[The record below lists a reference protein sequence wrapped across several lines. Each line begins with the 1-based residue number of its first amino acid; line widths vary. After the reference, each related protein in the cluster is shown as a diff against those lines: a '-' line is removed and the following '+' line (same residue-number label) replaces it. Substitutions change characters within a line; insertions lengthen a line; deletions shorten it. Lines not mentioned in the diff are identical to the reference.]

1 MRVYE
6 TDQMITDTLASS
18 LSHVKLFLVLLII
31 LSPMFNLG
39 EYDEE
44 EAKEIRTF
52 LIDAGIKVELKPSL
66 VVMEEQ
72 TCFLHGRHSLLK
84 DVAKDMD
91 EYEGYL
97 SVLKSVLVRSTTEA
111 EFDELFMAE
120 LDPTMTEKRDKI
132 LALSQNPDSLSE
144 VEKESLDFNSTGW
157 LSFLVK
163 FGKAQLFAQSVLS
176 LNDIEIGEP
185 VGDKLDDPLL
195 DIPVNSRDYDPKPE
209 QYKTTIEFHLEKTVG
224 VYVDEFTTPLSSEL
238 DEEFSDLYPEE
249 YQNLRVLGM
258 LIEKLA
264 TSPTSRKMDFGEF
277 IENCSMRLK
286 DEDGDDIFIDGEEV
300 AEELAKVLEKSDVV
314 KIKGDKVKWKSE
326 R

>member
-1 MRVYE
+1 
-6 TDQMITDTLASS
+6 
-18 LSHVKLFLVLLII
+18 
-31 LSPMFNLG
+31 MFNLG

-52 LIDAGIKVELKPSL
+52 LIDAGIRVELKPSI

-72 TCFLHGRHSLLK
+72 TCSLHGRQSLLK
-84 DVAKDMD
+84 DVAKDMS

-97 SVLKSVLVRSTTEA
+97 SVLNSVLPRSTTEE
-111 EFDELFMAE
+111 EFDELFMVE
-120 LDPTMTEKRDKI
+120 LDPTMTEKRAKI
-132 LALSQNPDSLSE
+132 MALSENHDSLSE
-144 VEKESLDFNSTGW
+144 AEKESLELNSTEW
-157 LSFLVK
+157 MSFLLRS
-163 FGKAQLFAQSVLS
+163 GTARIFADSVIS
-176 LNDIEIGEP
+176 LNDIKIGEP

-195 DIPVNSRDYDPKPE
+195 DIPVNSSDYDPKPE
-209 QYKTTIEFHLEKTVG
+209 QFKTTIEFHLEKAVG
-224 VYVDEFTTPLSSEL
+224 IYVDEFTTPLSSEL

-249 YQNLRVLGM
+249 YQNLRVLGL

-286 DEDGDDIFIDGEEV
+286 DEDGDDLLIDGKEV

-314 KIKGDKVKWKSE
+314 KVKGDKVKWKSE

>member
-1 MRVYE
+1 
-6 TDQMITDTLASS
+6 
-18 LSHVKLFLVLLII
+18 
-31 LSPMFNLG
+31 MFNLG

-52 LIDAGIKVELKPSL
+52 LIDVGIRVELKPSI

-72 TCFLHGRHSLLK
+72 TCSLHGRQSLLK
-84 DVAKDMD
+84 DVAKDMS

-97 SVLKSVLVRSTTEA
+97 SVLKSVLSRSMTEE
-111 EFDELFMAE
+111 EFDEFFMEE
-120 LDPTMTEKRDKI
+120 LDPTMTEKRAKI
-132 LALSQNPDSLSE
+132 MALSENPDSLSE
-144 VEKESLDFNSTGW
+144 AEKESLEFNSTEWMG
-157 LSFLVK
+157 FLLKSGTARIFVD
-163 FGKAQLFAQSVLS
+163 SVLS
-176 LNDIEIGEP
+176 LNDIKIGEP

-195 DIPVNSRDYDPKPE
+195 DVPVNSRDYDPKPE
-209 QYKTTIEFHLEKTVG
+209 QLKTTIEFHLEKAVG
-224 VYVDEFTTPLSSEL
+224 IYADEFTTPLSSEL

-249 YQNLRVLGM
+249 YQNLRVLGL

-286 DEDGDDIFIDGEEV
+286 DEDGDDLLIDGKEV

-314 KIKGDKVKWKSE
+314 KVKGDKVKWKSE

>member
-1 MRVYE
+1 
-6 TDQMITDTLASS
+6 
-18 LSHVKLFLVLLII
+18 
-31 LSPMFNLG
+31 MFNLG

-52 LIDAGIKVELKPSL
+52 LIDAGIRVELKPSI

-72 TCFLHGRHSLLK
+72 TSSLHGRQSLLK
-84 DVAKDMD
+84 DVAKDMS

-97 SVLKSVLVRSTTEA
+97 SVLKSVLSRSTTEE
-111 EFDELFMAE
+111 EFDEFFMEE
-120 LDPTMTEKRDKI
+120 LDPTMTEKRAKI
-132 LALSQNPDSLSE
+132 MALSENPDSLSE
-144 VEKESLDFNSTGW
+144 AEKESLEFNSTEWMG
-157 LSFLVK
+157 FLLKSGTARIFVD
-163 FGKAQLFAQSVLS
+163 SVLS
-176 LNDIEIGEP
+176 LNDIKIGEP

-195 DIPVNSRDYDPKPE
+195 DVPVNSRDYDPKPE
-209 QYKTTIEFHLEKTVG
+209 QFKTTIEFHLEKAVG
-224 VYVDEFTTPLSSEL
+224 IYADEFTTPLSSEL

-249 YQNLRVLGM
+249 YQNLRVLGL

-286 DEDGDDIFIDGEEV
+286 DDDGDDLLIDGKKV

-314 KIKGDKVKWKSE
+314 KVKGDKVKWKSE

>member
-1 MRVYE
+1 
-6 TDQMITDTLASS
+6 
-18 LSHVKLFLVLLII
+18 
-31 LSPMFNLG
+31 MFNLG

-52 LIDAGIKVELKPSL
+52 LIDAGIRVELKPSI

-72 TCFLHGRHSLLK
+72 TCSLHGRHSLLK
-84 DVAKDMD
+84 DVAKDMS

-97 SVLKSVLVRSTTEA
+97 SVLKSVLSRSTTEE
-111 EFDELFMAE
+111 EFDEFFMEE
-120 LDPTMTEKRDKI
+120 LDPTMTEKRAKI
-132 LALSQNPDSLSE
+132 MALSENPDSLSE
-144 VEKESLDFNSTGW
+144 AEKESLEFNSTEWMG
-157 LSFLVK
+157 FLLRS
-163 FGKAQLFAQSVLS
+163 GTARIFADSVLS
-176 LNDIEIGEP
+176 LNDIKIGEP

-195 DIPVNSRDYDPKPE
+195 DVPVNSSDYDPKPE
-209 QYKTTIEFHLEKTVG
+209 QFKTTIEFHLEKAVG
-224 VYVDEFTTPLSSEL
+224 IYADEFTTPLSSEL

-249 YQNLRVLGM
+249 YQNLRVLGL

-286 DEDGDDIFIDGEEV
+286 DEDGDDLLIDGKEV

-314 KIKGDKVKWKSE
+314 KVKGDKIKWKSE

>member
-1 MRVYE
+1 
-6 TDQMITDTLASS
+6 
-18 LSHVKLFLVLLII
+18 
-31 LSPMFNLG
+31 MFNLG

-52 LIDAGIKVELKPSL
+52 LIDAGIRVELKPSL

-84 DVAKDMD
+84 DVAKDMS

-97 SVLKSVLVRSTTEA
+97 SVLKSVLSRSTTEE
-111 EFDELFMAE
+111 EFDEFFMEE
-120 LDPTMTEKRDKI
+120 LDPTMTEKRAKI
-132 LALSQNPDSLSE
+132 MALSENHDSLSE
-144 VEKESLDFNSTGW
+144 AEKESLEFNSTEWMG
-157 LSFLVK
+157 FLLKSGTARIFVD
-163 FGKAQLFAQSVLS
+163 SVLS
-176 LNDIEIGEP
+176 LNDIKIGEP

-195 DIPVNSRDYDPKPE
+195 DVPVNSSDYDPKPE
-209 QYKTTIEFHLEKTVG
+209 QFKTTIEFHLEKAVG
-224 VYVDEFTTPLSSEL
+224 IYADEFTTPLSSEL

-249 YQNLRVLGM
+249 YQNLRVLGL

-277 IENCSMRLK
+277 IENCTMRLK
-286 DEDGDDIFIDGEEV
+286 DEDGDDLLIDGKEV

-314 KIKGDKVKWKSE
+314 KVKGDKVKWKSE

>member
-1 MRVYE
+1 
-6 TDQMITDTLASS
+6 
-18 LSHVKLFLVLLII
+18 
-31 LSPMFNLG
+31 MFNLG

-52 LIDAGIKVELKPSL
+52 LIDAGIRVELKPSI

-72 TCFLHGRHSLLK
+72 TCSLHGRHSLLK
-84 DVAKDMD
+84 DVAKDMS

-97 SVLKSVLVRSTTEA
+97 SVLKSVLPRSTTEE
-111 EFDELFMAE
+111 EFDELFMVE
-120 LDPTMTEKRDKI
+120 LDPTMTEKRAKI
-132 LALSQNPDSLSE
+132 MALSEDHDSLSE
-144 VEKESLDFNSTGW
+144 AEKESLELNSTEW
-157 LSFLVK
+157 MRFLLRSGTARIFVD
-163 FGKAQLFAQSVLS
+163 SVLS
-176 LNDIEIGEP
+176 LNDIKIGEP

-209 QYKTTIEFHLEKTVG
+209 QLKTTIEFHLEKAVG
-224 VYVDEFTTPLSSEL
+224 VYADEFTTPLSSEL

-249 YQNLRVLGM
+249 YQNLRVLGL

-277 IENCSMRLK
+277 IENCTMRLK
-286 DEDGDDIFIDGEEV
+286 DEDGDDLLIDGKEV
-300 AEELAKVLEKSDVV
+300 AEDLAKVLEKSDVV
-314 KIKGDKVKWKSE
+314 KVKGDKIKWKSE

>member
-1 MRVYE
+1 
-6 TDQMITDTLASS
+6 
-18 LSHVKLFLVLLII
+18 
-31 LSPMFNLG
+31 MFNLG
-39 EYDEE
+39 EYDED

-52 LIDAGIKVELKPSL
+52 LIDAGIRVELKPSI

-72 TCFLHGRHSLLK
+72 TSSLHGRQSLLK
-84 DVAKDMD
+84 DVAKDMS

-97 SVLKSVLVRSTTEA
+97 SVLKSVLPRSTTEE
-111 EFDELFMAE
+111 EFDELFMEE
-120 LDPTMTEKRDKI
+120 LDPTMTEKRAKI
-132 LALSQNPDSLSE
+132 MALSEDPDSLSE
-144 VEKESLDFNSTGW
+144 AEKESLELNSTEW
-157 LSFLVK
+157 MSFLLRS
-163 FGKAQLFAQSVLS
+163 GTARIFADSVLS
-176 LNDIEIGEP
+176 LNDIKIGEP

-195 DIPVNSRDYDPKPE
+195 DIPVNSSDYDPKPE
-209 QYKTTIEFHLEKTVG
+209 QFKTTIEFHLEKAVG
-224 VYVDEFTTPLSSEL
+224 IYADEFTTPLSSEL

-249 YQNLRVLGM
+249 YQNLRVMGL

-286 DEDGDDIFIDGEEV
+286 DEDGDDLLIDGKEV

-314 KIKGDKVKWKSE
+314 KVKGDKVKWKSE

>member
-1 MRVYE
+1 
-6 TDQMITDTLASS
+6 
-18 LSHVKLFLVLLII
+18 
-31 LSPMFNLG
+31 MFNLG

-66 VVMEEQ
+66 VVLEEQ

-84 DVAKDMD
+84 DVAKDMS
-91 EYEGYL
+91 EYESNL
-97 SVLKSVLVRSTTEA
+97 SALKIVLPRSTSQE
-111 EFDELFMAE
+111 EFEELYMKE
-120 LDPTMTEKRDKI
+120 LDPASMEKRDKI
-132 LALSQNPDSLSE
+132 LALCEDQDNLSE
-144 VEKESLDFNSTGW
+144 VEKESLELNSTEW
-157 LSFLVK
+157 MSFLLRSGTAIV
-163 FGKAQLFAQSVLS
+163 FAKSVLS
-176 LNDIEIGEP
+176 LNDIKIGEP

-195 DIPVNSRDYDPKPE
+195 DIPVNPRDYDPKPE

-224 VYVDEFTTPLSSEL
+224 IYVDEFTTPLSSEL

-249 YQNLRVLGM
+249 YQNLRVLGL

-286 DEDGDDIFIDGEEV
+286 DEDGDDIMIDGEEV

>member
-1 MRVYE
+1 
-6 TDQMITDTLASS
+6 
-18 LSHVKLFLVLLII
+18 
-31 LSPMFNLG
+31 MFNLG

-52 LIDAGIKVELKPSL
+52 LIDAGIRVELKPSI

-72 TCFLHGRHSLLK
+72 TCSLHGRQSLLK
-84 DVAKDMD
+84 DVAKDMS

-97 SVLKSVLVRSTTEA
+97 SVLKSVLSRSMTEE
-111 EFDELFMAE
+111 EFDEFFMEE
-120 LDPTMTEKRDKI
+120 LDPTMTEKRAKI
-132 LALSQNPDSLSE
+132 MALSENPDSLSE
-144 VEKESLDFNSTGW
+144 AEKESLEFNSTEWMG
-157 LSFLVK
+157 FLLKSGTARIFVD
-163 FGKAQLFAQSVLS
+163 SVLS
-176 LNDIEIGEP
+176 LNDIKIGEP

-195 DIPVNSRDYDPKPE
+195 DVPVNSRDYDPKPE
-209 QYKTTIEFHLEKTVG
+209 QFKTTIEFHLEKAVG
-224 VYVDEFTTPLSSEL
+224 IYADEFTTPLSSEL

-249 YQNLRVLGM
+249 YQNLRVLGL

-286 DEDGDDIFIDGEEV
+286 DEDGDDLLIDGKEV

-314 KIKGDKVKWKSE
+314 KVKGDKVKWKSE

>member
-1 MRVYE
+1 
-6 TDQMITDTLASS
+6 
-18 LSHVKLFLVLLII
+18 
-31 LSPMFNLG
+31 MFNLG

-52 LIDAGIKVELKPSL
+52 LIDAGIRVELKPSI

-72 TCFLHGRHSLLK
+72 TCSLHGRHSLLK
-84 DVAKDMD
+84 DVAKDMS

-97 SVLKSVLVRSTTEA
+97 SVLKSVLPRSTTEE

-120 LDPTMTEKRDKI
+120 LDPTMTEKRAKI
-132 LALSQNPDSLSE
+132 MALSEDHDSLSE
-144 VEKESLDFNSTGW
+144 AEKESLELNSTEW
-157 LSFLVK
+157 MSFLLRSGTARIFVD
-163 FGKAQLFAQSVLS
+163 SVLS
-176 LNDIEIGEP
+176 LNDIKIGEP

-195 DIPVNSRDYDPKPE
+195 DVPVNSRDYDPKPE
-209 QYKTTIEFHLEKTVG
+209 ELKTTIEFHLEKAVE
-224 VYVDEFTTPLSSEL
+224 VYADEFTTPLSSEL

-249 YQNLRVLGM
+249 YQNLRVLGL

-277 IENCSMRLK
+277 IENCSMHLK
-286 DEDGDDIFIDGEEV
+286 DEDGDDLLIDGKEV

-314 KIKGDKVKWKSE
+314 KVKGDKVKWKSE

>member
-1 MRVYE
+1 
-6 TDQMITDTLASS
+6 
-18 LSHVKLFLVLLII
+18 
-31 LSPMFNLG
+31 MFNLG

-52 LIDAGIKVELKPSL
+52 LIDAGIRVELKPSI

-72 TCFLHGRHSLLK
+72 TSSLHGRQSLLK
-84 DVAKDMD
+84 DVAKDMS

-97 SVLKSVLVRSTTEA
+97 SVLKSVLSRSTTEE
-111 EFDELFMAE
+111 EFDEFFMEE
-120 LDPTMTEKRDKI
+120 LDPTMTEKRAKI
-132 LALSQNPDSLSE
+132 MALSENPDSLSE
-144 VEKESLDFNSTGW
+144 AEKESLEFNSTEWMG
-157 LSFLVK
+157 FLLRSGTARIFVD
-163 FGKAQLFAQSVLS
+163 SVLS
-176 LNDIEIGEP
+176 LNDIKIGEP

-195 DIPVNSRDYDPKPE
+195 DVPVNSRDYDPKPE
-209 QYKTTIEFHLEKTVG
+209 QLKTTIEFHLEKAVG
-224 VYVDEFTTPLSSEL
+224 VYADEFTTPLSSEL

-249 YQNLRVLGM
+249 YQNLRVLGL

-286 DEDGDDIFIDGEEV
+286 DEDGDDLLIDGKEV

-314 KIKGDKVKWKSE
+314 KVKGDKVKWKSE

>member
-1 MRVYE
+1 
-6 TDQMITDTLASS
+6 
-18 LSHVKLFLVLLII
+18 
-31 LSPMFNLG
+31 MFNLG

-52 LIDAGIKVELKPSL
+52 LIDSGIRVELKPSI

-72 TCFLHGRHSLLK
+72 TCSLHGRQSLLK
-84 DVAKDMD
+84 DVAKDMS

-97 SVLKSVLVRSTTEA
+97 SVLKSVLSRSMTEE
-111 EFDELFMAE
+111 EFDEFFMEE
-120 LDPTMTEKRDKI
+120 LDPTMTEKRAKI
-132 LALSQNPDSLSE
+132 MALSENPDSLSE
-144 VEKESLDFNSTGW
+144 AEKESLEFNSTEWMG
-157 LSFLVK
+157 FLLKSGTARIFVD
-163 FGKAQLFAQSVLS
+163 SVLS
-176 LNDIEIGEP
+176 LNDIKIGEP

-195 DIPVNSRDYDPKPE
+195 DVPVNSRDYDPKPE
-209 QYKTTIEFHLEKTVG
+209 QFKTTIEFHLEKAVG
-224 VYVDEFTTPLSSEL
+224 IYADEFTTPLSSEL

-249 YQNLRVLGM
+249 YQNLRVLGL

-286 DEDGDDIFIDGEEV
+286 DEDGDDLLIDGKEV

-314 KIKGDKVKWKSE
+314 KVKGDKVKWKSE